1 MLGLSEVCKMLNE
14 DNIGEVTRENL
25 MEEKA
30 QIIETID
37 EHRNKKVKQHIYI
50 LLNI

>member
-1 MLGLSEVCKMLNE
+1 MGLAEVCKMLND
-14 DNIGEVTRENL
+14 DNISEVTRENL

-37 EHRNKKVKQHIYI
+37 EHRNEKVKQHIYI
-50 LLNI
+50 YINI